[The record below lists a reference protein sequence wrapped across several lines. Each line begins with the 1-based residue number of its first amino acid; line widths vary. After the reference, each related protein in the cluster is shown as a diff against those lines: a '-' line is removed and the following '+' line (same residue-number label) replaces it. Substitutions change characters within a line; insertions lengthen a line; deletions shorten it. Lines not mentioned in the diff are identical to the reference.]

1 MPISER
7 TKKLKDELIQ
17 ALIEEAGQTGQFDI
31 DAMPFVAMEL
41 FGHGFGRQV
50 AAEIQQ
56 ARAEHQAA
64 RLNEARGEE
73 FACPKCG
80 LACPAEAGLRR
91 LKTLD
96 GDVQFREPKCFCKT
110 CRKTFF
116 PSA

>member
-1 MPISER
+1 MPISDR

-31 DAMPFVAMEL
+31 DAMPFAAMEL
-41 FGHGFGRQV
+41 FGHGLGKQV

-56 ARAEHQAA
+56 ALAEHQAA
-64 RLNEARGEE
+64 RLNEAQGEQ
-73 FACPKCG
+73 FACPQCERPCSASSG
-80 LACPAEAGLRR
+80 ARH

-96 GDVQFREPKCFCKT
+96 GDVEFNEPKCFCKT